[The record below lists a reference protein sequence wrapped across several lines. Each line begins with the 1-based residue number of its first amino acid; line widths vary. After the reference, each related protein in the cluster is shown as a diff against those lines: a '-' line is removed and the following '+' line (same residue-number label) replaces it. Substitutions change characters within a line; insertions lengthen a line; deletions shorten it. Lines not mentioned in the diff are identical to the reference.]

1 MLGPPIPLLPLNLPG
16 QTQERGAFQSGPCKG
31 WSAAAVKAP
40 TLRFTVRRGGAGVK
54 LGPLW
59 DPGWEAWL
67 QVTNSGAGQMGLEQ
81 ASSDPPRGP
90 QVMR

>member
-1 MLGPPIPLLPLNLPG
+1 MPLQG
-16 QTQERGAFQSGPCKG
+16 R
-31 WSAAAVKAP
+31 SAAAVRAP
-40 TLRFTVRRGGAGVK
+40 TLRFTVRRGGARVK

-81 ASSDPPRGP
+81 ASSDPPWGP
-90 QVMR
+90 QVVR